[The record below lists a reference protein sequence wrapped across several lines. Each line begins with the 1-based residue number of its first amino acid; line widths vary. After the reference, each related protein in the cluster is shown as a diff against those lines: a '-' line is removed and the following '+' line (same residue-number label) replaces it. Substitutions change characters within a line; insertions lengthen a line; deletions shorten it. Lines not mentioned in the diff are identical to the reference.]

1 MLKLSASGAHGGGED
16 SASCW
21 QGDDGASLVIT
32 DIGGIACGNQM
43 MARVVVITELG
54 GLHAAIRMMA

>member
-1 MLKLSASGAHGGGED
+1 MLSASGAHGGGED

-32 DIGGIACGNQM
+32 DIGGIACGNQGDGANCSLGRIACSNRDEG
-43 MARVVVITELG
+43 AR
-54 GLHAAIRMMA
+54 